1 MVKTREID
9 KPFRFTWDFCVV
21 WALCF
26 IGALYVLPHFRGA
39 HGYERYLSA
48 LLVSLFATFLL
59 YGPVLLARQIIA
71 SGSRGGFVARVFVS
85 VLLVIAIGAGAF
97 YFIPYTPSR
106 GHVFTFCAALIAIIY
121 LQWRLDSSSPK

>member
-1 MVKTREID
+1 MVKTPEVD

-21 WALCF
+21 WALCLV
-26 IGALYVLPHFRGA
+26 GALYVLPHFKGA
-39 HGYERYLSA
+39 HLYERYLLA

-85 VLLVIAIGAGAF
+85 VLLVICVSAGAF
-97 YFIPYTPSR
+97 YFIPYTPWR
-106 GHVFTFCAALIAIIY
+106 GHVFAFAVALVATFY